1 MFLTG
6 ANMNTSIPTSKSQ
19 DDYLEAILKI
29 TNESGFC
36 RSIDLANHLGYATS
50 SVSIAVG
57 KLIKAALIRRGHAGE
72 LLLTEAGRQIAES
85 VYAKHLFFTKWL
97 TSIGVDPVVAENDA
111 CQIEHAISDTSF
123 EILRSHVCQS

>member
-1 MFLTG
+1 MKTHVH
-6 ANMNTSIPTSKSQ
+6 TSQSQ

-29 TNESGFC
+29 TNETGFC

-57 KLIKAALIRRGHAGE
+57 KLLKAALVERGRAGE

-85 VYAKHLFFTKWL
+85 VLEKHQFFSTWL
-97 TSIGVDPVVAENDA
+97 TSIGVDPEIAENDA
-111 CQIEHAISDTSF
+111 CHMEHAISDTSF
-123 EILRSHVCQS
+123 DKLKAHICQS

>member
-1 MFLTG
+1 MKTHVH
-6 ANMNTSIPTSKSQ
+6 TSQSQ

-29 TNESGFC
+29 TNETGFC

-57 KLIKAALIRRGHAGE
+57 KLLKAALVERGRAGE

-85 VYAKHLFFTKWL
+85 VLEKHQFFSTWL
-97 TSIGVDPVVAENDA
+97 TSIGVDPEIAENDA
-111 CQIEHAISDTSF
+111 CHMEHAISDISF
-123 EILRSHVCQS
+123 DKLKAHICQS

>member
-1 MFLTG
+1 MSTHIH
-6 ANMNTSIPTSKSQ
+6 TSQSQ

-29 TNESGFC
+29 TNENGFC

-72 LLLTEAGRQIAES
+72 LLLTEAGQHIAES
-85 VYAKHLFFTKWL
+85 VYEKHEFFSNWL
-97 TSIGVDPVVAENDA
+97 SAIGVSKEIAEADA
-111 CQIEHAISDTSF
+111 CRIEHAISDTSF
-123 EILRSHVCQS
+123 EKLKVHICQF